1 MHRAPRQLDDI
12 RTRFP
17 GRLEVLLRRHL
28 PQTDLLEIVSF
39 VCNVQSSNLAIHEPL
54 SSVTGN
60 GIVDKG

>member
-17 GRLEVLLRRHL
+17 GGLEVLLRRHL

-39 VCNVQSSNLAIHEPL
+39 VRNVQSSNLAIYEPL